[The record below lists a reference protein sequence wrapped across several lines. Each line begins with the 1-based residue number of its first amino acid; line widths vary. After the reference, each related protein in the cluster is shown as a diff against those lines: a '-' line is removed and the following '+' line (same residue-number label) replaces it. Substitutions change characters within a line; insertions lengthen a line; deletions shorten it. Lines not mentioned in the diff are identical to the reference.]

1 MPFIPSALSALEAL
15 LKAPIWLVRKVIS
28 IFFGKSPSPPT
39 PPVGSHSSSPSD
51 SPYTETAHSQPQRS
65 HGRTQSQWQQRS
77 TYHPYPPPRPTAE
90 HSESAHSQPQR
101 SHERTQWQQ
110 SSTHHQYPPPRP
122 TAEHSESAYS
132 QHQRSHEGIQSQRQR
147 STDLSY
153 PQPHPAAIRYPPLPS
168 QHTSSQPPSHR
179 QPSVRLPA
187 QPTPPVSPHV
197 SPVVEP
203 LQSRI
208 PQRVP
213 EVAVTPV
220 VIDPHEDIDSLRLKA
235 RHEADRM
242 KESFKQSREAF
253 ARNER
258 GLAKQLSLRGEAYKD
273 NMMRLNREASTK
285 IFQEHN
291 QRHAGSNTIDLH
303 GLFVPEAKLYFDNA
317 VRGARD
323 RGETS
328 LYVIVGKGNR
338 SENNIAKIKPTIQE
352 YGTSFGL
359 GVEVDPLNDGCL
371 VVSLNDN

>member
-1 MPFIPSALSALEAL
+1 MPFISSALSALEAL

-65 HGRTQSQWQQRS
+65 HERTQSQRQQRS
-77 TYHPYPPPRPTAE
+77 TYHPYPPPRPTTE
-90 HSESAHSQPQR
+90 HSESAHSQHQR
-101 SHERTQWQQ
+101 SHERT
-110 SSTHHQYPPPRP
+110 
-122 TAEHSESAYS
+122 
-132 QHQRSHEGIQSQRQR
+132 QSQRQR
-147 STDLSY
+147 STDLPY
-153 PQPHPAAIRYPPLPS
+153 PQPRPAPSVRLPAQPTPP
-168 QHTSSQPPSHR
+168 QPPSHH

-187 QPTPPVSPHV
+187 QPTPPVAPNV

-208 PQRVP
+208 PQVCLSVINLARAP
-213 EVAVTPV
+213 EVVVTPV
-220 VIDPHEDIDSLRLKA
+220 VIGPHEDIDSLRLKA

-273 NMMRLNREASTK
+273 NMVRLNREASTK

-291 QRHAGSNTIDLH
+291 QRHIGSNTIDLH